1 MLQARFVRIT
11 LRISAHNS
19 VDCVGV
25 PVHFSQLCIV
35 AHNNAPE
42 LKQNGLSLLSNEHSN
57 NEVFSLKVLQDIM

>member
-35 AHNNAPE
+35 AQNNAPE
-42 LKQNGLSLLSNEHSN
+42 LKQNDSSIHGLFQFVPEMLDG
-57 NEVFSLKVLQDIM
+57 V

>member
-1 MLQARFVRIT
+1 MLQARFVLIT

-35 AHNNAPE
+35 AQNNAPE
-42 LKQNGLSLLSNEHSN
+42 LKQNGLSLLSSALLTNTE
-57 NEVFSLKVLQDIM
+57 DISSMLGLF

>member
-1 MLQARFVRIT
+1 MLQARFVLIT

-35 AHNNAPE
+35 AQNNAPE
-42 LKQNGLSLLSNEHSN
+42 LKQNGLSLLSAALLTNTYRQIW
-57 NEVFSLKVLQDIM
+57 LIIIQT